1 MADEDEHTDEEH
13 GEEHGHAR
21 EDEHDVE
28 GSHAHGPTR
37 GDTGRHG
44 IQADLFHAETDR
56 KPGENNWQGFGF
68 DINPPV
74 FIIAGGLIVLFVVLT
89 LIFPDS
95 AFEVFTDVRTG
106 VSDWFDWLFILAVN
120 FFIIFM
126 VYLAISKYGAIRLG
140 GVDGEKEFSDISW
153 IAMLFSAGMG
163 IGLMFFGVAE
173 PVWHFLDPHL
183 GAEAGSERAGEVA
196 MAVSLFHWGFHPWA
210 IYALVALG
218 LAFFSFNRG
227 LPLTFRSVFWPV
239 LGERIYGWIGHVIDI
254 FTVFATLFGL
264 VTSLGL
270 GAMQINRGL
279 ETLGDRVGV
288 FPEIGFGAIEQV
300 VLIALITGIAVV
312 SVYLG
317 LDKGIRRL
325 SNLNLTLMMLLLFTI
340 FVFGPTLFILGL
352 LPQGLGAY
360 LGNFFELS
368 FFGNALDSHYFE
380 GSPWYG
386 EGGDGEGDFLVDWTV
401 FYWAWW
407 ISWSPFVGMFIAR
420 ISKGRTIREFVG
432 GVLIIPVIFSVAW
445 FAAMGGTAIDMELG
459 EELWAGPISAEVAE
473 FGEQTAMFAM
483 FAEMPG
489 TVILSVLAIILVTT
503 FFVTSS
509 DSGSLVLEHLST
521 GGKHETPAAG
531 RVFWAL
537 AEGAVA
543 AALLVAGGAEALD
556 ALQAA
561 AIASAL
567 PFLFILLFM
576 IFAVWKGLQKEYRI
590 MESREFKEYIS
601 DLEEDRDVV
610 VKRTGGGVVSRV
622 STADS
627 EVGEVADD

>member
-1 MADEDEHTDEEH
+1 MADEGKH
-13 GEEHGHAR
+13 GVQG
-21 EDEHDVE
+21 
-28 GSHAHGPTR
+28 
-37 GDTGRHG
+37 
-44 IQADLFHAETDR
+44 DLFHADTDR
-56 KPGENNWQGFGF
+56 EPGENNWQGLGF

-74 FIIAGGLIVLFVVLT
+74 FIIAGGLIVLFVILT
-89 LIFPDS
+89 LVFPDQ
-95 AFEVFTDVRTG
+95 AGETFGDVRTG
-106 VSDWFDWLFILAVN
+106 VSDVFDWLFILGANV
-120 FFIIFM
+120 FIIFM
-126 VYLAISKYGAIRLG
+126 VYLAMSKYGAIRLG

-183 GAEAGSERAGEVA
+183 GAEAGSEGAAEVA
-196 MAVSLFHWGFHPWA
+196 LAVSLFHWGFHPWA

-239 LGERIYGWIGHVIDI
+239 LGERIYGWPGHIIDI

-270 GAMQINRGL
+270 GALQVNRGL
-279 ETLGDRVGV
+279 EFLGTEIGA
-288 FPEIGFGAIEQV
+288 FPEIPFSVSAQV
-300 VLIALITGIAVV
+300 GLIAFITGLAVI

-325 SNLNLTLMMLLLFTI
+325 SNLNLTLMMLLLAS
-340 FVFGPTLFILGL
+340 VFILGPTLFILGA
-352 LPQGLGAY
+352 LPQGIGAY
-360 LGNFFELS
+360 FGNFFELS
-368 FFGNALDSHYFE
+368 FFGNSLDAHYFE

-386 EGGDGEGDFLVDWTV
+386 PGGDGEGDFLVDWTV

-432 GVLIIPVIFSVAW
+432 GVMLIPVIFSFAW
-445 FAAMGGTAIDMELG
+445 FAAMGGTALDMELG
-459 EELWAGPISAEVAE
+459 EELWAGPISAEVLE
-473 FGEQTAMFAM
+473 FGEDTAMFAM

-489 TVILSVLAIILVTT
+489 TEILAITAVILVTT

-521 GGKHETPAAG
+521 GGKHETPATG
-531 RVFWAL
+531 RVFWAVS
-537 AEGAVA
+537 EGAVA
-543 AALLVAGGAEALD
+543 AALLVAGGDEALE

-561 AIASAL
+561 AIASGL
-567 PFLFILLFM
+567 PFLIILLFM
-576 IFAVWKGLQKEYRI
+576 MYAIINGLASELRI
-590 MESREFKEYIS
+590 MRSDAFKERIAE
-601 DLEEDRDVV
+601 LKEEE
-610 VKRTGGGVVSRV
+610 GVVIETSQGEMVTDIRV
-622 STADS
+622 EDDDTVV
-627 EVGEVADD
+627 EVGGD